1 MQKITVVVPS
11 YKNEKWCEKNIG
23 SILAQEHDNF
33 SVIYTDDCS
42 PDQTA
47 DKVEAFVK
55 NSKAGEKV
63 RLVRNPTRLGAMKNL
78 YDMIHSCDDNDIVVT
93 VDGDDWLAHSGVL
106 RRLER
111 EYSDP
116 SVWFT
121 WGSYMDYPGNNRG
134 CSKKIPPGVVER
146 KGYRRHPWCT
156 SHLRTFRAKLFK
168 HIKEADFKDPD
179 GKWLDM
185 AWDLAFY
192 IPFVEMAGQHGRYI
206 HDTLYIYNNENPIQD
221 YKKNINRQMA
231 MDRFIRS
238 KPKYPTLN
246 EL

>member
-1 MQKITVVVPS
+1 MQKITVVIPS

-33 SVIYTDDCS
+33 QVIYTDDCS
-42 PDQTA
+42 PDKTA
-47 DKVEAFVK
+47 DKVEAFVSRSGQSDQVK
-55 NSKAGEKV
+55 
-63 RLVRNPTRLGAMKNL
+63 LIRNKDRLGAMKNL
-78 YDMIHSCDDNDIVVT
+78 YDMIHSCDDNDIIVT
-93 VDGDDWLAHSGVL
+93 VDGDDWLAHSGVF

-116 SVWFT
+116 NVWFT
-121 WGSYMDYPGNNRG
+121 WGSYMDYPGNHRG
-134 CSKKIPPGVVER
+134 CSKPIPPNVIER
-146 KGYRRHPWCT
+146 QGYRRHPWCT

-168 HIKEADFKDPD
+168 HIKEADFKDPQ

-185 AWDLAFY
+185 AWDLSFY
-192 IPFVEMAGQHGRYI
+192 IPFVEMGGKHGRYI
-206 HDTLYIYNNENPIQD
+206 HDVLYIYNNENPIQD

-238 KPKYPTLN
+238 KPKYQPLAS
-246 EL
+246 L